1 MTQTRKCD
9 RPYDRSIH
17 PSGRV
22 PQDGQYAN
30 VTKS

>member
-17 PSGRV
+17 PSGWA
-22 PQDGQYAN
+22 PQDGQ
-30 VTKS
+30 